1 MEGPIMSDV
10 STRGSPPIPPRVRE
24 PGAGTGPERIR
35 WWDLRWTDWR
45 RVVRHTARQTSD
57 DNVPIVSAG
66 VAFYAVL
73 AVIPMAI
80 MAVTIYGLVTD
91 PGEAERQI
99 QRLLE
104 VMPGDTA
111 SLLADQM
118 RPIASSPG
126 NLLGFGFA
134 ASVVGLL
141 WTASSATRSTIR
153 AIALAYDEDPRDSR
167 LGTRLA
173 SLGLTLAVLVFFAV
187 VLGLVAILPA
197 WLSSTGVPAPVSGA
211 RWVLLFLLVT
221 MGALLLYRYAPPREA
236 PPWGSLLP
244 GAVLAGVM
252 WVVVTVGFA
261 FYVANFGSYNQT
273 YGALGGAVIL
283 MVWFLL
289 SALAILVGAEVSA
302 ELERNQRRSR
312 TARV

>member
-1 MEGPIMSDV
+1 MIDQPP
-10 STRGSPPIPPRVRE
+10 SPVRE
-24 PGAGTGPERIR
+24 PLGGTGPERIR
-35 WWDLRWTDWR
+35 WWKLRWADWR
-45 RVVRHTARQTSD
+45 HVARTTAGQISGH
-57 DNVPIVSAG
+57 NVPIVSAG
-66 VAFYAVL
+66 VAFYSVL

-80 MAVTIYGLVTD
+80 MAVTIYGLVTE

-104 VMPGDTA
+104 VVPGDTA

-126 NLLGFGFA
+126 NLLGIGFA
-134 ASVVGLL
+134 ASAVGLL
-141 WTASSATRSTIR
+141 WTASSATRSTVR
-153 AIALAYDEDPRDSR
+153 AIAIAYDEDPRSSR
-167 LGTRLA
+167 FGTRLA
-173 SLGLTLAVLVFFAV
+173 SLWLTLAVLVFFAA

-197 WLSSTGVPAPVSGA
+197 WLASTGIPAAVSGS
-211 RWVLLFLLVT
+211 RWILLFLLVT
-221 MGALLLYRYAPPREA
+221 SGALLLYRYAPPREA

-252 WVVVTVGFA
+252 WVFTTVGFA

-273 YGALGGAVIL
+273 YGVLGGAVIL

-289 SALAILVGAEVSA
+289 SALSILVGAEFSA
-302 ELERNQRRSR
+302 ALERNQRHSL
-312 TARV
+312 TPPI

>member
-1 MEGPIMSDV
+1 MPDT
-10 STRGSPPIPPRVRE
+10 STRDPSPMPPRVVE
-24 PGAGTGPERIR
+24 TGAGTGPERIR

-45 RVVRHTARQTSD
+45 RVARRTARQIPV

-73 AVIPMAI
+73 AVIPVAI

-91 PGEAERQI
+91 PAEAERQI

-126 NLLGFGFA
+126 NLLGIGFA
-134 ASVVGLL
+134 VSVVGLL
-141 WTASSATRSTIR
+141 WTASSATRSTVR
-153 AIALAYDEDPRDSR
+153 AIVIAYDEDPRSSR
-167 LGTRLA
+167 FGTRLA
-173 SLGLTLAVLVFFAV
+173 SLGLTVAVLVFFAA

-197 WLSSTGVPAPVSGA
+197 WLSSTGVPAAASGS

-221 MGALLLYRYAPPREA
+221 SGALLLYRYAPPREA

-252 WVVVTVGFA
+252 WVAVTVGFGV
-261 FYVANFGSYNQT
+261 YVANFGSYNQT
-273 YGALGGAVIL
+273 YGVLGGAVIL

-289 SALAILVGAEVSA
+289 SALSILVGAEVSA
-302 ELERNQRRSR
+302 ELERDQRRSR
-312 TARV
+312 TGGV